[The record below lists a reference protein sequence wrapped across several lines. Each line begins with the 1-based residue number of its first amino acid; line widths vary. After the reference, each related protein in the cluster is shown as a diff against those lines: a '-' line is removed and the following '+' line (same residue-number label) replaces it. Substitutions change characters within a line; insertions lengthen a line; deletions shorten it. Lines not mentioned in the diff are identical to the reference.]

1 MANNNWIIKKEI
13 NIKNFDSIINNSI
26 IKKDDLTLKSTRG
39 FLSEQ
44 YDLFDNKESFNI
56 VTEEIKNELKKINK
70 DIDYNLVAAWTVIGK
85 ENSYHEVHRH
95 NERNVNHVATVLY
108 LNVPE
113 RNMHQSGD
121 FYYFIKNSLNNISCE
136 IISPKKGTLIVMP
149 IDLLHGSY
157 PQSKGIRQTL
167 NLDFEMVNKDG

>member
-13 NIKNFDSIINNSI
+13 NIKNFDTIINNSI
-26 IKKDDLTLKSTRG
+26 IEKDDLTLKSTRG
-39 FLSEQ
+39 VLSEQ
-44 YDLFDNKESFNI
+44 YDLFDNREKLNI
-56 VTEEIKNELKKINK
+56 IVEEIKNELKKINK
-70 DIDYNLVAAWTVIGK
+70 DFDYNLVAAWTVIGK

-95 NERNVNHVATVLY
+95 NNVATVLY

-121 FYYFIKNSLNNISCE
+121 FYYFIKDSFNNISCE
-136 IISPKKGTLIVMP
+136 IISPKKGTLIIMP

-157 PQSKGIRQTL
+157 PQSKGKRQTL
-167 NLDFEMVNKDG
+167 NLDFEMVKKDG